1 MIKKQKKKADS
12 GSSTWQ
18 KLAPK
23 SSRKPASYAAFRK
36 RLIRLTKVFVF
47 LAILFVL
54 GGVGWFFQQWDNSD
68 SGPLD
73 LTGPGEPVSKLS
85 FSTDGVLHKRWFQ
98 NWFGPLRNRTLMD
111 LDINNIQAELCKEPQ
126 IIIAQVV
133 REFPSTLSINL
144 KEKKPIMRL
153 CLRSKS
159 KGEQTW
165 LVSAEGSLYRG
176 TGYGKASLSHLPFL
190 NIEPSLL
197 KQKVNGIGFEELDG
211 IPVVAPLLEI
221 ARRDYPS
228 IYNNWQVLSY
238 QRPQDNDPGAH
249 IHIKSIKVR
258 NLRFAPRNFTSQLRR
273 LKYLLMEPDFR
284 RNSVI
289 ELIDLSHDRSVFAK
303 LNPS

>member
-1 MIKKQKKKADS
+1 
-12 GSSTWQ
+12 
-18 KLAPK
+18 
-23 SSRKPASYAAFRK
+23 
-36 RLIRLTKVFVF
+36 
-47 LAILFVL
+47 
-54 GGVGWFFQQWDNSD
+54 
-68 SGPLD
+68 
-73 LTGPGEPVSKLS
+73 
-85 FSTDGVLHKRWFQ
+85 
-98 NWFGPLRNRTLMD
+98 MD
-111 LDINNIQAELCKEPQ
+111 LDINIIQAELCKEPQ
-126 IIIAQVV
+126 INFAQVV
-133 REFPSTLSINL
+133 REFPSTLSIKL
-144 KEKKPIMRL
+144 KEKKPVMRL

-165 LVSAEGSLYRG
+165 LVSAEGSLYQG
-176 TGYGKASLSHLPFL
+176 TGYGKASLSRLPFL

-197 KQKVNGIGFEELDG
+197 KQKANGIGFEDLGG

-258 NLRFAPRNFTSQLRR
+258 NLRFAPRNFGSQLRR

-289 ELIDLSHDRSVFAK
+289 ESIDLSHDRSVFAK